1 MTALWQFD
9 ENRVEFERV
18 KPAALDADPDGI
30 YLIEQSDGTFWL
42 RIGDT
47 PALPI
52 DDQFTVAGVEFDIG
66 EIEGRCHSLVV

>member
-18 KPAALDADPDGI
+18 TPAALDADPDGI

-47 PALPI
+47 PALPV
-52 DDQFTVAGVEFDIG
+52 DDQFTVAGVEFDLS
-66 EIEGRCHSLVV
+66 EIEGRCDSLVV

>member
-18 KPAALDADPDGI
+18 TPAALDAAPDSVS
-30 YLIEQSDGTFWL
+30 LTEQSDGTFRP

-47 PALPI
+47 PALPV